1 VSDAFARAGAL
12 LASALLATAC
22 ATLAP
27 PSVVSGER
35 YSGKLSV
42 RVEGDAQRSFSA
54 DFELRGSPAVGW
66 LALSSPL
73 GTQLARAQWSGQSVE
88 LATPERTQQ
97 FASLDA
103 MAAEALGESVPIAAL
118 FDWLA
123 GRPWSGAPSTARE
136 GGFEQVG
143 WRVDVSRHAEGFVIA
158 TRIQPPGVVVR
169 TRLDRSS

>member
-1 VSDAFARAGAL
+1 MSWCCRGAAL
-12 LASALLATAC
+12 LAAALLSAC
-22 ATLAP
+22 ATLKP
-27 PSVVSGER
+27 PTAVPAGER

-42 RVEGDAQRSFSA
+42 RVDGDAQRSFSA
-54 DFELRGSPAVGW
+54 DFELRGSPAEG
-66 LALSSPL
+66 LLSLSSPL
-73 GTQLARAQWSGQSVE
+73 GTQLARAQWSGQTVE

-123 GRPWSGAPSTARE
+123 GRPWPGAASTARA
-136 GGFEQVG
+136 GGFEQLG
-143 WRVDVSRHAEGFVIA
+143 WQVDLSRHAEGYLVA
-158 TRIQPPGVVVR
+158 TRVQPPGVVVR